1 MKKSIIWIVT
11 ISVLLLIA
19 GIVLYSLARP
29 CELETHEYEILE
41 NFKDI
46 KITTDTADIQFILS
60 EKPNSFIVC
69 EEEKNAKHSVIVK
82 ENTLRIEVD
91 DNKKWYEYLDIN
103 FCTPKI
109 TVYLEKSVYG
119 NISLETDTGN
129 ILLDNIIATGKLAT
143 ETETGNVNFEACDAS
158 EVFIKTDTGNVL
170 LDDVITTGKLAIE
183 TDTGNVSFEACDASE
198 AFIKTDTGNVL
209 LDDVITTGK
218 LAIETDTGNVSFEA
232 CDASE
237 AFIKTD
243 TGNVTG
249 SFLTDKVV
257 FAESDTGN
265 IDIPKVIADEKCEI
279 ITDTGNI
286 KITIE

>member
-11 ISVLLLIA
+11 ISVLLIA
-19 GIVLYSLARP
+19 SILLYSLARP

-69 EEEKNAKHSVIVK
+69 EEEKNARHSVIVK

-129 ILLDNIIATGKLAT
+129 ILLDNIIATGKLVT
-143 ETETGNVNFEACDAS
+143 ETDTGNVNFEVCDAS
-158 EVFIKTDTGNVL
+158 EV
-170 LDDVITTGKLAIE
+170 
-183 TDTGNVSFEACDASE
+183 
-198 AFIKTDTGNVL
+198 FIKTDTGNVL

-286 KITIE
+286 KITIEQKNNS

>member
-129 ILLDNIIATGKLAT
+129 ILLDNIIATGKLAA

-158 EVFIKTDTGNVL
+158 EV
-170 LDDVITTGKLAIE
+170 
-183 TDTGNVSFEACDASE
+183 
-198 AFIKTDTGNVL
+198 FIKTDTGNVL

-286 KITIE
+286 KITIEQKNNS

>member
-1 MKKSIIWIVT
+1 MCKS
-11 ISVLLLIA
+11 L
-19 GIVLYSLARP
+19 
-29 CELETHEYEILE
+29 
-41 NFKDI
+41 
-46 KITTDTADIQFILS
+46 
-60 EKPNSFIVC
+60 
-69 EEEKNAKHSVIVK
+69 
-82 ENTLRIEVD
+82 
-91 DNKKWYEYLDIN
+91 
-103 FCTPKI
+103 
-109 TVYLEKSVYG
+109 YG

-129 ILLDNIIATGKLAT
+129 ILLDNIIA
-143 ETETGNVNFEACDAS
+143 
-158 EVFIKTDTGNVL
+158 
-170 LDDVITTGKLAIE
+170 
-183 TDTGNVSFEACDASE
+183 
-198 AFIKTDTGNVL
+198 
-209 LDDVITTGK
+209 TGK

>member
-158 EVFIKTDTGNVL
+158 EVFIKTDTGNV
-170 LDDVITTGKLAIE
+170 
-183 TDTGNVSFEACDASE
+183 
-198 AFIKTDTGNVL
+198 
-209 LDDVITTGK
+209 
-218 LAIETDTGNVSFEA
+218 
-232 CDASE
+232 
-237 AFIKTD
+237 
-243 TGNVTG
+243 TG

-286 KITIE
+286 KITIEQKNNS